1 MNKLP
6 FVHYQ
11 YVLNDDNCL
20 EKTEFLK
27 TFYLY
32 RKINY
37 MKFSFHKKN
46 LPTELALE
54 PPPEPPDPP

>member
-37 MKFSFHKKN
+37 MKFSFDKKK
-46 LPTELALE
+46 PTDRAGIGATT
-54 PPPEPPDPP
+54 

>member
-32 RKINY
+32 RK
-37 MKFSFHKKN
+37 MKFSFDKKK
-46 LPTELALE
+46 PTNRAGIGATT
-54 PPPEPPDPP
+54 